1 VGTEAAVVKQRRSVT
16 EWLLV
21 ASGGIVTAGAFIAN
35 ICLIIMLSIIFINVI
50 LRYVISQ
57 PLYWGDEIMTYLMIV
72 MVYAGF
78 GFMLGQGGH
87 VRMTLLFDKLPRKVR
102 NFLWVIVSLIGT
114 VYTAFLVY
122 AVITLVLDTLK
133 IGAFSMITRWP
144 LAPWQIL
151 IALGLISL
159 LLAFLLLFIE
169 RIGIASGTRE
179 EKEVKKAVE
188 VTD

>member
-1 VGTEAAVVKQRRSVT
+1 MGTEAAVVKQRRSVT

-21 ASGGIVTAGAFIAN
+21 AAGGIVTAGAFIAN

-50 LRYVISQ
+50 LRYVVLQ

-102 NFLWVIVSLIGT
+102 NFLWVIVSLMGT

-122 AVITLVLDTLK
+122 AVIKLVLDTLQ

-169 RIGIASGTRE
+169 RIGIARGTRE